1 MSAAM
6 GALGYGS
13 DWNMNLWF
21 WVLAGI
27 VVGGAAVWLIMEKRR
42 RELDRALRDAEQRAA
57 AAEATSRALRVEA
70 QKGEQE
76 VAGLREKLEVEQKA
90 RATAEALREAEKKNL
105 EDQRRLL
112 EQAREK
118 LTESFKALSSD
129 VLGSQSES
137 FLKLADQTFGKLR
150 GEADGD
156 LARRQDAIQN
166 LVKPLEEALR
176 RYDDAV
182 KRVEGDRKETF
193 GKLEGCLGQLGSTQ
207 EQLKQE
213 TAKLVNALRKPQV
226 RGRWGEISLRRLA
239 ELSGMVDHCDFL
251 EQRAIDWGE
260 GTIRPDMV
268 VRLPGGREV
277 IVDSKVAL
285 DAYLDALEAP
295 SSDLREQHLTR
306 HAAQVRSHME
316 QLGSK
321 SYWERLPRAPEFVLL
336 FLPGDPFLGAAVE
349 RDPTLIEDG
358 MLRRVVISTPSTLI
372 ALLLA
377 VHHGWRQEQV
387 EKNALEISELGK
399 QLYDR
404 LATFVGHFQALGS
417 ALGRAAKA
425 YNEATG
431 SLESRVLIS
440 ARKFRDL
447 GAATGQPMGEIAP
460 IELVPRA
467 VNVPERATETEGVGE
482 NLAIDFSPVAADAGT
497 GENPDPEHG
506 A

>member
-1 MSAAM
+1 
-6 GALGYGS
+6 
-13 DWNMNLWF
+13 MNPWF

-27 VVGGAAVWLIMEKRR
+27 VVGGGTVWLIIDRR
-42 RELDRALRDAEQRAA
+42 LRELDRALRDTEQRAA
-57 AAEATSRALRVEA
+57 AAEATSRALHFEV
-70 QKGEQE
+70 QKDEKE
-76 VAGLREKLEVEQKA
+76 VASMREKLEGEQKA
-90 RATAEALREAEKKNL
+90 RATAEALLEVEKKNL

-112 EQAREK
+112 EEAQEK
-118 LTESFKALSSD
+118 LTESFKALSGD

-150 GEADGD
+150 AEADGD

-166 LVKPLEEALR
+166 LVRPLEEALR
-176 RYDDAV
+176 GYDEAV
-182 KRVEGDRKETF
+182 KQIEGNRKETF
-193 GKLEGCLGQLGSTQ
+193 GKLEGYLGQLGSTQ
-207 EQLKQE
+207 EQLKLE

-239 ELSGMVDHCDFL
+239 ELSGMVDHCDFR
-251 EQRAIDWGE
+251 EQRVITWEE

-268 VRLPGGREV
+268 IQLPGGREV

-295 SSDLREQHLTR
+295 SNDLREQHLAR
-306 HAAQVRSHME
+306 HAVQVRSHME
-316 QLGSK
+316 RLGSK
-321 SYWERLPRAPEFVLL
+321 SYWERLPKAPEFVLL

-377 VHHGWRQEQV
+377 VHHGWRQERL
-387 EKNALEISELGK
+387 EKNAREISELGK

-404 LATFVGHFQALGS
+404 LVTFAGYFQALGN
-417 ALGRAAKA
+417 ALGRAIKT

-431 SLESRVLIS
+431 SLEGRVLIP

-447 GAATGQPMGEIAP
+447 GAATGQQMEEITP
-460 IELVPRA
+460 IEVVPRA
-467 VNVPERATETEGVGE
+467 LNVPEGGMETEDAAAK
-482 NLAIDFSPVAADAGT
+482 NLALDFSPVTAAAPEREDPG
-497 GENPDPEHG
+497 GEHDV
-506 A
+506 